1 MRLARFASLVALILV
16 AGGVGTAAGA
26 ATPKAQVSA
35 SGDAKY
41 PSWTITAWGKTPQD
55 GSEVALEKA
64 RQELQGY
71 LARQDPPVHWQPPN
85 DWVDKNLVKTRH
97 SEPRDH
103 DEEPLLGKG
112 YDVTLKVEVGPKQYR
127 EILERD
133 REERV
138 KQRDLLL
145 ARVLAGVLA
154 LLVAVVGYLRLD
166 EMTKGYYTLWL
177 RLGALGLVGAVAF
190 VLVHSMRCG
199 SP

>member
-1 MRLARFASLVALILV
+1 MRLARFASLVALVLL
-16 AGGVGTAAGA
+16 AGGVCTAAGA
-26 ATPKAQVSA
+26 VTHRAQISA

-41 PSWTITAWGKTPQD
+41 PSWTVTAWGKTPQD
-55 GSEVALEKA
+55 GNEVALDKA
-64 RQELQGY
+64 LKEVESY
-71 LARQDPPVHWQPPN
+71 LARQDPPVHWKPSR
-85 DWVDKNLVKTRH
+85 DWVDRNLVKTRH
-97 SEPRDH
+97 QEVKVLN
-103 DEEPLLGKG
+103 DEDLGDG

-145 ARVLAGVLA
+145 ARILAGVVA

-166 EMTKGYYTLWL
+166 EATKGYYTLWL

-190 VLVHSMRCG
+190 VLIHGWRCG
-199 SP
+199 PP